1 MQDLMIDFV
10 NNYGYFAIFILI
22 YIENIFP
29 PIPSEVVLLSG
40 GALTVITD
48 MNVLGT
54 IIFATIG
61 SLAGAITL
69 YTVGRAISKESLVNF
84 LNGKIGRRLKLKP
97 ESIDKAQIWFMKY
110 QEKAVLIC
118 RCIPI
123 VRSIISIPAG
133 FAKMNVPKFIL
144 LTLIGSLVWNTVLVN
159 LGALFGEAWEQALKY
174 YTGYQYLILGAI
186 AVGFI
191 YLWVKF
197 RKKKNIID

>member
-61 SLAGAITL
+61 SLVGAITL
-69 YTVGRAISKESLVNF
+69 YSVGRAINKESLVNF
-84 LNGKIGRRLKLKP
+84 LSGKIGRRLKLKP
-97 ESIDKAQIWFMKY
+97 EAIDKAQIWFMKY

-133 FAKMNVPKFIL
+133 FAKMNVLKFIL
-144 LTLIGSLVWNTVLVN
+144 LTLIGSLVWNTILVN
-159 LGALFGEAWEQALKY
+159 LGALFGEAWEKVLIY

-186 AVGFI
+186 AVGII
-191 YLWVKF
+191 YLWIKF
-197 RKKKNIID
+197 RKKKNN

>member
-54 IIFATIG
+54 IIYATIG

-69 YTVGRAISKESLVNF
+69 YTVGRAINKESLVNF

-186 AVGFI
+186 AVGLI

-197 RKKKNIID
+197 RKKKKIID

>member
-1 MQDLMIDFV
+1 
-10 NNYGYFAIFILI
+10 
-22 YIENIFP
+22 
-29 PIPSEVVLLSG
+29 VVLLSG

-54 IIFATIG
+54 IIYATIG

-159 LGALFGEAWEQALKY
+159 LGALFGEAWEKVLVY

>member
-61 SLAGAITL
+61 SLVGAITL
-69 YTVGRAISKESLVNF
+69 YSVGRAINKESLVNF

-97 ESIDKAQIWFMKY
+97 EAIDKAQIWFMKY

-144 LTLIGSLVWNTVLVN
+144 LTLIGSLVWNTILVN

-186 AVGFI
+186 AVGLI

-197 RKKKNIID
+197 RKKKNN

>member
-69 YTVGRAISKESLVNF
+69 YK
-84 LNGKIGRRLKLKP
+84 
-97 ESIDKAQIWFMKY
+97 
-110 QEKAVLIC
+110 
-118 RCIPI
+118 
-123 VRSIISIPAG
+123 
-133 FAKMNVPKFIL
+133 
-144 LTLIGSLVWNTVLVN
+144 
-159 LGALFGEAWEQALKY
+159 
-174 YTGYQYLILGAI
+174 
-186 AVGFI
+186 
-191 YLWVKF
+191 
-197 RKKKNIID
+197 

>member
-61 SLAGAITL
+61 SLVGAITL
-69 YTVGRAISKESLVNF
+69 YSVGRAINKESLVNF

-97 ESIDKAQIWFMKY
+97 EAIDKAQIWFMKY

-133 FAKMNVPKFIL
+133 FAKMNVLKFIL

-159 LGALFGEAWEQALKY
+159 LGALFGEAWEKVLVY

-186 AVGFI
+186 AVGLI

-197 RKKKNIID
+197 RKKKNN

>member
-54 IIFATIG
+54 IIYATIG

-159 LGALFGEAWEQALKY
+159 LGALFGEAWEKVLVY

-186 AVGFI
+186 AVRLI

>member
-54 IIFATIG
+54 IIYATIG

-159 LGALFGEAWEQALKY
+159 LGALFGEAWEKVLVY